1 MNDQELRQIVVEA
14 VDQVRQGGDG
24 DGDHDGD
31 QPGDELDLT
40 SLELVR
46 LLVNLEELLDIDLD
60 DAAIMNGRLDTV
72 DDIVALM
79 RQSLTVS
86 AMDLSE

>member
-1 MNDQELRQIVVEA
+1 MNDQELRQIVVDA
-14 VDQVRQGGDG
+14 VAQVRQGGDN
-24 DGDHDGD
+24 DDD
-31 QPGDELDLT
+31 QPADELDLT

-79 RQSLTVS
+79 RRSSTVPV
-86 AMDLSE
+86 MDLAE